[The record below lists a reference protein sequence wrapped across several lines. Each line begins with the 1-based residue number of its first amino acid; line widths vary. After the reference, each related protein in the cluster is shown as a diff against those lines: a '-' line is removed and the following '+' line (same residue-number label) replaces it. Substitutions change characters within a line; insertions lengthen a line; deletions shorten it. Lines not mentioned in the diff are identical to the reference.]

1 MERQSSRAKGPNYVG
16 TRQRPSSPSRKAHLQ
31 PVMVLGWMAWQDG
44 LQTPSSAG
52 GPSNLMFC
60 IIARLTWGNCLF
72 IACLLLAH
80 DSVPEGCDC

>member
-1 MERQSSRAKGPNYVG
+1 MERQSSRGKGPNYVG

-52 GPSNLMFC
+52 GPSNPKVLYHSMPGPGS
-60 IIARLTWGNCLF
+60 LVYCLPASCAWLF
-72 IACLLLAH
+72 TRK
-80 DSVPEGCDC
+80 V